1 MHWNWHNF
9 RFVLEQSRKK
19 CGNFFLDWKCISSIE
34 NRNRCCFYG
43 KSRRFDICVM
53 FNIYIKTDWHSIYG
67 KCVWFRDRCRSRFV
81 WKILL
86 NKNEE
91 FDSTWFERWCHAQS
105 TTHIF
110 FIIYLLLHGDSA
122 NKNCVKSASETTT
135 ASNCINKYNC
145 IFATTR

>member
-1 MHWNWHNF
+1 MWKLFFGLKMYFFYWKPKPMLFLWKITSIRYLRHVQYIHQNW
-9 RFVLEQSRKK
+9 LT
-19 CGNFFLDWKCISSIE
+19 
-34 NRNRCCFYG
+34 
-43 KSRRFDICVM
+43 
-53 FNIYIKTDWHSIYG
+53 FNICEQCG

-135 ASNCINKYNC
+135 ASNCINKNNC